1 MQEYVRAE
9 DVGEVE
15 KGLRALAVPFFH
27 HEFVRQAIVIALHN
41 TPKQGAVLS
50 LLGSLA
56 ESGFLS
62 TTQIV
67 RVWPT
72 LTNSLHMHNSITA
85 MGRISYASVH
95 TACLTALSCCHDG
108 KIAVRS

>member
-1 MQEYVRAE
+1 MRAGN
-9 DVGEVE
+9 VGEVE

-27 HEFVRQAIVIALHN
+27 HEFVRQAVVIALHN

-62 TTQIV
+62 TTQLV
-67 RVWPT
+67 RVRPST
-72 LTNSLHMHNSITA
+72 SLF
-85 MGRISYASVH
+85 
-95 TACLTALSCCHDG
+95 
-108 KIAVRS
+108 

>member
-41 TPKQGAVLS
+41 TPKQDAILS

-62 TTQIV
+62 TTQLV
-67 RVWPT
+67 RVWPSMT
-72 LTNSLHMHNSITA
+72 VSLYLQKCRNGPYILCNSMLDSATT
-85 MGRISYASVH
+85 SPSW
-95 TACLTALSCCHDG
+95 L
-108 KIAVRS
+108 